1 MFTGAFTLLI
11 PIPNQ
16 IQQLYLKILFW
27 IIPIEDAKLLG
38 SESTRGFLF
47 NADCND
53 HQLEQ
58 GFCPWKYFGMFDCEE
73 LLAVECAECNYVH
86 HTADEELQEISIP
99 AYVSCFTNTRCQ
111 WDIVNKHPRQKKIVL
126 EFWKE
131 SANSS
136 NGGNSSSDQVLEV
149 RWLNLKLNNWAL
161 LQMTLGGADN
171 MGRSPV
177 VVRQADEIGR
187 DNVRSCGG
195 VPSGAG
201 TWLDCLYLRQWTLFT
216 FEQVRQKQLVK
227 WNERAHR
234 MVLTSKTGLLEGVRK
249 PVKRQIAANEI
260 EFPNFARPAPY
271 ILRPFSG
278 VYNPFPYGCSIL
290 CNHPADYE
298 AKDVVQRAKDSWVA
312 EGKALLLPEELAAI
326 RVSLLQGSFPPPYD
340 DGEDAV
346 PEELFRRYTD
356 TDSRPLTPAPT
367 LASITTKGSG
377 RRCVTPDPV
386 PTPARERTLLVLD
399 LRRSHSQDALG
410 RVGITAPDMPA
421 PDPQTTATP
430 KKKTNLKKKPA
441 PSPKPEESV
450 NQPQQIV
457 EGTANMLMVPMDV
470 STDGTGGSGD
480 EELTKRR
487 GKHRRHRKKSGRDG
501 SREPE
506 KEFQGLAEPGETQV
520 SALGSESRK
529 SSNRPSLI
537 PGTAIEA
544 LVVPDEQELEFPIPE
559 VHGANDDKQKSDVR
573 WHQSSPSS
581 NIGCFQLYVRRHKQQ
596 QEIIE
601 NVFVFLSQ
609 RHRALEEALK
619 FRPEQPPVISDEMRQ
634 LKRELRLAP
643 SDSQQLLSL
652 PRNFTR
658 QSSRFELPLDSRL
671 LNTMTPMEYI
681 RNYVAISSGRRLLY
695 NRVFNRHRKVLEE
708 EEDGDAQTDRYML
721 GQSATTALGE
731 VMGRKLKEEQ
741 CRYVRDLVGWQDLDQ
756 LDFRTW
762 GGLSAL
768 CERLLAP
775 QFIRSLP
782 SRKIDPCQEVEQA
795 DFDTL
800 SKRLRG
806 LIPDPRLAAILHGIK
821 EL

>member
-1 MFTGAFTLLI
+1 
-11 PIPNQ
+11 
-16 IQQLYLKILFW
+16 
-27 IIPIEDAKLLG
+27 
-38 SESTRGFLF
+38 
-47 NADCND
+47 
-53 HQLEQ
+53 
-58 GFCPWKYFGMFDCEE
+58 
-73 LLAVECAECNYVH
+73 
-86 HTADEELQEISIP
+86 
-99 AYVSCFTNTRCQ
+99 
-111 WDIVNKHPRQKKIVL
+111 
-126 EFWKE
+126 
-131 SANSS
+131 
-136 NGGNSSSDQVLEV
+136 
-149 RWLNLKLNNWAL
+149 
-161 LQMTLGGADN
+161 
-171 MGRSPV
+171 
-177 VVRQADEIGR
+177 
-187 DNVRSCGG
+187 
-195 VPSGAG
+195 
-201 TWLDCLYLRQWTLFT
+201 
-216 FEQVRQKQLVK
+216 
-227 WNERAHR
+227 

-298 AKDVVQRAKDSWVA
+298 AKDVVKRAKDSWAA

-326 RVSLLQGSFPPPYD
+326 RVGLLQGSFPPPYD

-450 NQPQQIV
+450 NQQIV
-457 EGTANMLMVPMDV
+457 EGTTNMLMVPMDV

-487 GKHRRHRKKSGRDG
+487 GKHRRRRKKSGRDG

-537 PGTAIEA
+537 PGSAIEA
-544 LVVPDEQELEFPIPE
+544 LVVPDEQDLEFPVPE
-559 VHGANDDKQKSDVR
+559 VHGANDDKQKSFIDA
-573 WHQSSPSS
+573 
-581 NIGCFQLYVRRHKQQ
+581 NILKQLQRQLN
-596 QEIIE
+596 QEVIDGE
-601 NVFVFLSQ
+601 FDAK

-634 LKRELRLAP
+634 LKRELRPTP

-658 QSSRFELPLDSRL
+658 QSSRFELPLDSRF

-681 RNYVAISSGRRLLY
+681 RNYVSISSGRRLLY

-708 EEDGDAQTDRYML
+708 EEEEDDDAQTDRYML
-721 GQSATTALGE
+721 GQSVTTALGE

-741 CRYVRDLVGWQDLDQ
+741 CRYIRDLVGWQDSDQ

-806 LIPDPRLAAILHGIK
+806 LVPDPRLAAILHGIK